1 MKFKRLFVVLLAFI
15 VLIFASCDKKSPEKG
30 YISNERINQ
39 IVSGFSDTTDYSE
52 YYVTGTLNYFDI
64 SEDEIPGTVDTD
76 YKLKDSLEYFDLQD
90 KNSKSYYLRLP
101 LHLTEAN
108 WNYVRPE
115 KYTNEEK
122 SRQSSLARIESA
134 LLIVGKTL
142 DELYFYEDA
151 DGNLIIKT
159 FGANKA
165 LKINEADIIV
175 HAKWNVTVIYN
186 SEGYLVSEKFE
197 TINTGKEPDSQTCY
211 GEANYEFA

>member
-1 MKFKRLFVVLLAFI
+1 M
-15 VLIFASCDKKSPEKG
+15 
-30 YISNERINQ
+30 
-39 IVSGFSDTTDYSE
+39 
-52 YYVTGTLNYFDI
+52 
-64 SEDEIPGTVDTD
+64 
-76 YKLKDSLEYFDLQD
+76 
-90 KNSKSYYLRLP
+90 
-101 LHLTEAN
+101 
-108 WNYVRPE
+108 
-115 KYTNEEK
+115 
-122 SRQSSLARIESA
+122 
-134 LLIVGKTL
+134 LIVGKTL

>member
-30 YISNERINQ
+30 YISNERINK

-90 KNSKSYYLRLP
+90 KNSKSYYLKLP

-115 KYTNEEK
+115 QYTNEEK

-211 GEANYEFA
+211 GEANYKFA